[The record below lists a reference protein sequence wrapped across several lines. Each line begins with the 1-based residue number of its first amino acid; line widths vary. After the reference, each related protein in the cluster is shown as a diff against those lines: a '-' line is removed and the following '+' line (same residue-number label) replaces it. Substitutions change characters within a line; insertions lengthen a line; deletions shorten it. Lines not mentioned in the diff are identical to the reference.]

1 MNKRSKKEKKAWRYK
16 NKRMNEISQLRA
28 EKFLWLRLN
37 YFKLHS
43 KSHLWVVVSSLMD
56 YVINTKRILRNKN
69 SLNPLLSF
77 MAHQTTSKTQEDG
90 PKVESN
96 FSVYKVNGSNFKQY
110 GLKLFKSM
118 TVNFSKLDA
127 ISSILLTFCCHE

>member
-77 MAHQTTSKTQEDG
+77 MAHQTTSKTQEDA
-90 PKVESN
+90 
-96 FSVYKVNGSNFKQY
+96 QR
-110 GLKLFKSM
+110 
-118 TVNFSKLDA
+118 
-127 ISSILLTFCCHE
+127 